1 MNIYPFVLQFL
12 FLLGAFSFPVPAA
25 SSEENGWASP
35 SIYSPV
41 AFISTASLCRL
52 GRKIGHD
59 ILEFLLVLLVADD
72 RENVQ
77 YRIERFPA
85 ENPCASNGQ
94 ELRDPKQASDEAV
107 DAVSRVQITCQQSR
121 F

>member
-1 MNIYPFVLQFL
+1 LSATT
-12 FLLGAFSFPVPAA
+12 G
-25 SSEENGWASP
+25 
-35 SIYSPV
+35 
-41 AFISTASLCRL
+41 LCRL

-59 ILEFLLVLLVADD
+59 ILEFLLVLLFADA

-94 ELRDPKQASDEAV
+94 ELRDPNQASDEAA
-107 DAVSRVQITCQQSR
+107 DAVSRVQVTYNNHGSEQPP
-121 F
+121 